1 MARLCFHWCTRAD
14 LYAYPALERSF
25 TICRRNHSIQR
36 AQFQTSRQFS
46 KRWVIGS
53 KGRLSFWPGVLQEQG
68 QFYDFADIDQA
79 VADCES
85 AKTIKP
91 ILRLE

>member
-1 MARLCFHWCTRAD
+1 M
-14 LYAYPALERSF
+14 
-25 TICRRNHSIQR
+25 
-36 AQFQTSRQFS
+36 
-46 KRWVIGS
+46 IGS

-85 AKTIKP
+85 AKTVKP

>member
-1 MARLCFHWCTRAD
+1 MTAEK
-14 LYAYPALERSF
+14 P
-25 TICRRNHSIQR
+25 RRHHYVP
-36 AQFQTSRQFS
+36 QFYLR
-46 KRWVIGS
+46 
-53 KGRLSFWPGVLQEQG
+53 PGVLQEQG

-85 AKTIKP
+85 AKTVKP